1 MNSPSPPHHPD
12 EPLPPTRRAPRWL
25 SPSILAGGLGLFE
38 IIRAVLATT
47 NNPNLIPSLILLGAV
62 VVPAAFVAFIS
73 SLRLSYDVPAGTLIA
88 VAFVGGVVGVVTAGL
103 LEYQTLRHL
112 GTLPLI
118 GVAFAEEASKLI
130 APLGVLLVTPHRR
143 RADGLLVGVACGA
156 GFAAM
161 ETMGYAAVAL
171 LESHRNLGAVASL
184 LLQRGFFSPATHM
197 AWTGITAAALWYA
210 AARRWQP
217 AALAALAGVFM
228 TAVALHTAWDATTSP
243 PVYIL
248 LAAISL
254 GLLAITTHRLETA
267 EHATPPPKQP
277 EYPNGP
283 APLVPQ
289 RRRPS
294 TPAPTSAPPPYTG
307 QTISRQAWRSGRP
320 NRYRPT
326 TLNT

>member
-1 MNSPSPPHHPD
+1 MHAPSPAD
-12 EPLPPTRRAPRWL
+12 QTLPPTRRPPRWL
-25 SPSILAGGLGLFE
+25 APAILALGLGLFE

-62 VVPAAFVAFIS
+62 VMPAAFVAFIS
-73 SLRLSYDVPAGTLIA
+73 SLHLSYDVPAGTLIA

-118 GVAFAEEASKLI
+118 GIAIAEEASKLI
-130 APLGVLLVTPHRR
+130 APLAVLLVTPYRR

-171 LESHRNLGAVASL
+171 MESHRNLEAVASL

-210 AARRWQP
+210 ADRRWQP
-217 AALAALAGVFM
+217 AALATLAGVFI
-228 TAVALHTAWDATTSP
+228 TAVTLHTAWDATTSP
-243 PVYIL
+243 PLYII

-254 GLLAITTHRLETA
+254 GLLAITTHRLQTA
-267 EHATPPPKQP
+267 EPTGPPLNQPECPDGTVCMTPPR
-277 EYPNGP
+277 
-283 APLVPQ
+283 L
-289 RRRPS
+289 RPS
-294 TPAPTSAPPPYTG
+294 TPCPDPGTSAFTKNAIPRTNLAS
-307 QTISRQAWRSGRP
+307 QP
-320 NRYRPT
+320 NRHRT
-326 TLNT
+326 STLNT

>member
-1 MNSPSPPHHPD
+1 MNSPSPSHPPD
-12 EPLPPTRRAPRWL
+12 RSLPPTRRAPRWL
-25 SPSILAGGLGLFE
+25 APAILAGGLGLFE
-38 IIRAVLATT
+38 VIRVVLATT

-73 SLRLSYDVPAGTLIA
+73 SLQLNYDVPAGTLIA

-118 GVAFAEEASKLI
+118 GVASAEEASKLI
-130 APLGVLLVTPHRR
+130 APLVVLLVTPYRR

-171 LESHRNLGAVASL
+171 LDSHRNLAAVASL

-197 AWTGITAAALWYA
+197 AWTGITAAALWDA

-217 AALAALAGVFM
+217 AALAALAGVFI
-228 TAVALHTAWDATTSP
+228 TAVTLHTAWDATTSP
-243 PVYIL
+243 PVYFL
-248 LAAISL
+248 LAAVSL
-254 GLLAITTHRLETA
+254 GLLAITTHRLEIA

-277 EYPNGP
+277 DYPDDRPGWLPRPNGHP
-283 APLVPQ
+283 
-289 RRRPS
+289 RH
-294 TPAPTSAPPPYTG
+294 APTLPHPHLQEGQSRKQTWRAGQVGTVQAP
-307 QTISRQAWRSGRP
+307 
-320 NRYRPT
+320 
-326 TLNT
+326 

>member
-1 MNSPSPPHHPD
+1 MMNSPPPPHALD
-12 EPLPPTRRAPRWL
+12 QTLPLTRRAPRWL
-25 SPSILAGGLGLFE
+25 SPAILALGLGLFE
-38 IIRAVLATT
+38 VIRAVLVTT

-73 SLRLSYDVPAGTLIA
+73 SLKLSYDVPAGTLIA

-130 APLGVLLVTPHRR
+130 APLVVLLVTPYRR

-171 LESHRNLGAVASL
+171 VESHRNLAAVASI

-210 AARRWQP
+210 AARRWHP
-217 AALAALAGVFM
+217 GALAALAGVFA
-228 TAVALHTAWDATTSP
+228 TVVALHTAWDNTTSP

-254 GLLAITTHRLETA
+254 GLLATTTHRLEIA
-267 EHATPPPKQP
+267 E
-277 EYPNGP
+277 
-283 APLVPQ
+283 
-289 RRRPS
+289 R
-294 TPAPTSAPPPYTG
+294 TSAPLTRPERPAGLARPGSPGPPA
-307 QTISRQAWRSGRP
+307 IRQVP
-320 NRYRPT
+320 
-326 TLNT
+326 